1 MLSSTRNFAKEEELS
16 LNLKIDLRNFES
28 LVAFSKIARKHCL
41 LSNVT
46 FSDTKMSGSK
56 TVPKDD
62 DESKYDDKITEC
74 LICGKLFPRGPIDL
88 ARHGAAVTLKHI
100 FTEKKSNS
108 FPLGCK
114 KCNTY
119 FSTKEHLEMH
129 TLKSR
134 CNPAVVLKRIE
145 EAKQL
150 ELDQSAAA
158 LKKALKSETE
168 ENNTLKSTDGD
179 EKEEDI
185 STEQPVK
192 KDPRA
197 SREAATVA
205 SNKIA
210 KQSHPSSIDKTKAE
224 NVPKEPKEVISKM
237 RSKSSAA
244 ALAAAAASGAP
255 RKFTCHLLFCFLFCF
270 CDFSAVCCTA

>member
-1 MLSSTRNFAKEEELS
+1 
-16 LNLKIDLRNFES
+16 
-28 LVAFSKIARKHCL
+28 
-41 LSNVT
+41 
-46 FSDTKMSGSK
+46 MSGSK
-56 TVPKDD
+56 TVQKDD

-129 TLKSR
+129 SLRSR
-134 CNPAVVLKRIE
+134 CNPAIVLKRIE

-150 ELDQSAAA
+150 ELDQNAAA
-158 LKKALKSETE
+158 LKKNLRTE
-168 ENNTLKSTDGD
+168 AEDSNTLKSTDGD
-179 EKEEDI
+179 EKEEEI
-185 STEQPVK
+185 SIEQPVK
-192 KDPRA
+192 KDARA

-205 SNKIA
+205 SNKIS
-210 KQSHPSSIDKTKAE
+210 KQSHPSSSDKIRAE
-224 NVPKEPKEVISKM
+224 IVPKEPKEVILKVKT
-237 RSKSSAA
+237 KSSAA
-244 ALAAAAASGAP
+244 ALAAASASGAP
-255 RKFTCHLLFCFLFCF
+255 R
-270 CDFSAVCCTA
+270 

>member
-1 MLSSTRNFAKEEELS
+1 
-16 LNLKIDLRNFES
+16 
-28 LVAFSKIARKHCL
+28 
-41 LSNVT
+41 
-46 FSDTKMSGSK
+46 MSGSK
-56 TVPKDD
+56 SVQKDED
-62 DESKYDDKITEC
+62 DSKYDDRITEC

-100 FTEKKSNS
+100 FSEKKSNS

-119 FSTKEHLEMH
+119 FSSKEHLEMH
-129 TLKSR
+129 SLKSR
-134 CNPAVVLKRIE
+134 CNSAVVLKRIE

-150 ELDQSAAA
+150 ELDQNAAA

-168 ENNTLKSTDGD
+168 ESSAPKSTDV
-179 EKEEDI
+179 EENEDDN

-192 KDPRA
+192 KDART

-210 KQSHPSSIDKTKAE
+210 KQSHPSSSDKTKAE
-224 NVPKEPKEVISKM
+224 IVPKEPKENNLKVK
-237 RSKSSAA
+237 SKSSAV
-244 ALAAAAASGAP
+244 ALAAASATGAP
-255 RKFTCHLLFCFLFCF
+255 RKFACLVLPGLVFLYRSYGILHLEASVLWNPVF
-270 CDFSAVCCTA
+270 